1 MRTLAISAGLVA
13 ALTNVNLSEYIWVRG
28 LRTGLPTNPIVREI
42 FGILLVLAYVFVL
55 PVVLAR
61 RTFHTYYAKLGA
73 ARYYVAIFLFL
84 MMMSLPLKMLARWIF
99 NLKYVVAIP
108 EIFFNI

>member
-1 MRTLAISAGLVA
+1 
-13 ALTNVNLSEYIWVRG
+13 
-28 LRTGLPTNPIVREI
+28 
-42 FGILLVLAYVFVL
+42 VLFYVFVL
-55 PVVLAR
+55 PVVLAKGV
-61 RTFHTYYAKLGA
+61 FKIYYAKLGP
-73 ARYYVAIFLFL
+73 ARFYVSVMLFL